1 MLNQVVLVGRIEHM
15 ETVDEVTTVTIIVP
29 RAYKNV
35 DGNYDSDH
43 IPVQMTNNIA
53 TNTLNYCKTNDIVG
67 VKGALRNVG
76 ISDRIELVADKVT
89 FLSSSHIDGTQDEPN
104 IEIE

>member
-1 MLNQVVLVGRIEHM
+1 MLNQVVLVGRIESM

-43 IPVQMTNNIA
+43 IPIQITGNIA
-53 TNTLNYCKTNDIVG
+53 TNTLQYCKVG
-67 VKGALRNVG
+67 DLIGVRGALRNVG
-76 ISDRIELVADKVT
+76 ISDKVEVVAEKVT
-89 FLSSSHIDGTQDEPN
+89 FLSSTHISQDESDT
-104 IEIE
+104 ETD